1 MCQSMPHQKAQ
12 YISMQVEKFTR
23 HSLFEDAQALLVA
36 PMFVA
41 FAVLL
46 FQQAG
51 LLTGGTVGLAFLVH
65 YVSGWPMAW
74 VVFLLNVPFY
84 LFSWRAMG
92 AVFTVKTFL
101 CVGLLSLYTALLP
114 QVITLQS
121 IDHLFAAV
129 MGGFLIGVGLL
140 MIIRH
145 KASLGGMGVLA
156 LYLQN
161 TRGWPAGKV
170 QMAVDFLILMAG
182 LVIRDPLSV
191 GLSIIGALALNLVLA
206 ANHKAGRYQ
215 GT

>member
-1 MCQSMPHQKAQ
+1 MSHVPET
-12 YISMQVEKFTR
+12 VTR

-65 YVSGWPMAW
+65 YLTGWSMGG
-74 VVFLLNVPFY
+74 VVFGLNLPFY
-84 LFSWRAMG
+84 VFAWRAMG
-92 AVFTVKTFL
+92 GVFTAKTFIS
-101 CVGLLSLYTALLP
+101 VALLSGYTALLP
-114 QVITLQS
+114 QVIAIQS
-121 IDHLFAAV
+121 VDRLFAAV

-145 KASLGGMGVLA
+145 KASLGGLGVMA

-161 TRGWPAGKV
+161 TRGWRVGKL
-170 QMAVDFLILMAG
+170 QMVLDVAILGAG
-182 LVIRDPLSV
+182 LFIRDPLSV
-191 GLSIIGALALNLVLA
+191 GLSVVGALALNLVLA
-206 ANHKAGRYQ
+206 VNHKQGRYL

>member
-1 MCQSMPHQKAQ
+1 MSHVPET
-12 YISMQVEKFTR
+12 VTR

-46 FQQAG
+46 FQHAG

-65 YVSGWPMAW
+65 YLTGWSMGW
-74 VVFLLNVPFY
+74 VVFALNLPFY
-84 LFSWRAMG
+84 VFAWRAMG
-92 AVFTVKTFL
+92 GVFTAKTFIS
-101 CVGLLSLYTALLP
+101 VALLSGYTALLP
-114 QVITLQS
+114 QVIAIQS
-121 IDHLFAAV
+121 VDRLFAAV

-145 KASLGGMGVLA
+145 KASLGGLGVMA

-161 TRGWPAGKV
+161 TRGWRAGKV
-170 QMAVDFLILMAG
+170 QMALDVAILAVG
-182 LVIRDPLSV
+182 LFIRDPLSV
-191 GLSIIGALALNLVLA
+191 GLSVVGALALNLVLA
-206 ANHKAGRYQ
+206 VNHKQGRYL

>member
-1 MCQSMPHQKAQ
+1 MPPEQ
-12 YISMQVEKFTR
+12 ITR

-41 FAVLL
+41 FAILL

-74 VVFLLNVPFY
+74 VVFLLNLPFY
-84 LFSWRAMG
+84 LFAWRAMG
-92 AVFTVKTFL
+92 AVFTIKTFL
-101 CVGLLSLYTALLP
+101 CVGLLALYTALLP
-114 QVITLQS
+114 HVIALQS
-121 IDHLFAAV
+121 VDRLFAAV

-140 MIIRH
+140 MVVRH
-145 KASLGGMGVLA
+145 RASLGGLGVLA

-161 TRGWPAGKV
+161 SRGWRAGKV
-170 QMAVDFLILMAG
+170 QMAADFAILAAG

-191 GLSIIGALALNLVLA
+191 VLSIVGALALNLVLA
-206 ANHKAGRYQ
+206 VNHKAGRYL

>member
-1 MCQSMPHQKAQ
+1 MSHVPET
-12 YISMQVEKFTR
+12 VTR

-65 YVSGWPMAW
+65 YLTGWSMGW
-74 VVFLLNVPFY
+74 VVFALNLPFY
-84 LFSWRAMG
+84 VFAWRAMG
-92 AVFTVKTFL
+92 GVFTAKTFIS
-101 CVGLLSLYTALLP
+101 VALLSGYTALLP
-114 QVITLQS
+114 QVIAIQS
-121 IDHLFAAV
+121 VDRLFAAV

-145 KASLGGMGVLA
+145 KASLGGLGVMA

-161 TRGWPAGKV
+161 TRGWRAGKV
-170 QMAVDFLILMAG
+170 QMALDVAILGAS
-182 LVIRDPLSV
+182 LFIRDPLSV
-191 GLSIIGALALNLVLA
+191 GLSVVGALALNLVLA
-206 ANHKAGRYQ
+206 VNHKQGRYL

>member
-1 MCQSMPHQKAQ
+1 
-12 YISMQVEKFTR
+12 
-23 HSLFEDAQALLVA
+23 
-36 PMFVA
+36 
-41 FAVLL
+41 
-46 FQQAG
+46 
-51 LLTGGTVGLAFLVH
+51 
-65 YVSGWPMAW
+65 MAW
-74 VVFLLNVPFY
+74 VVFLLNIPFY

-101 CVGLLSLYTALLP
+101 CVGLLALYTAFLP

-121 IDHLFAAV
+121 IDRLFAAV

-156 LYLQN
+156 IYLQN

-170 QMAVDFLILMAG
+170 QMVMDFLILMAG
-182 LVIRDPLSV
+182 LVIRDPQSV
-191 GLSIIGALALNLVLA
+191 GLSIVGALALNLVLA
-206 ANHKAGRYQ
+206 SNHKAGRYQ

>member
-1 MCQSMPHQKAQ
+1 MSHVPET
-12 YISMQVEKFTR
+12 VTR

-65 YVSGWPMAW
+65 YLTGWSMGW
-74 VVFLLNVPFY
+74 VVFSLNLPFY
-84 LFSWRAMG
+84 VFAWRAMG
-92 AVFTVKTFL
+92 GVFTAKTFIS
-101 CVGLLSLYTALLP
+101 VALLSGYTALLP
-114 QVITLQS
+114 QVIVVQS
-121 IDHLFAAV
+121 VDRLFAAV

-145 KASLGGMGVLA
+145 KASLGGLGVMA

-161 TRGWPAGKV
+161 TRGWRAGKV
-170 QMAVDFLILMAG
+170 QMSLDVAILAVG
-182 LVIRDPLSV
+182 LFIRDPLSV
-191 GLSIIGALALNLVLA
+191 GLSVVGALALNLVLA
-206 ANHKAGRYQ
+206 VNHKQGRYL